1 MNLRRQCFFREMPHG
16 DEHDPSLE
24 QAVNTL
30 SQAEDVER
38 ICSYLDMGKVLIVC
52 CGTCNDVLNPEKG
65 IAGTPSFLTDG
76 TWVWPGDLSYY
87 VRNYKV
93 GLACEFIRHMREHN
107 WVISDSIPDFEQ
119 TDVEIDGVKLW

>member
-1 MNLRRQCFFREMPHG
+1 MNLRRQGFFREMPHG

-65 IAGTPSFLTDG
+65 IARSLQM
-76 TWVWPGDLSYY
+76 
-87 VRNYKV
+87 
-93 GLACEFIRHMREHN
+93 GLDVCCRQNPKLQGLPERHH
-107 WVISDSIPDFEQ
+107 S
-119 TDVEIDGVKLW
+119 

>member
-1 MNLRRQCFFREMPHG
+1 MNLRRQGFFREMPHG

-52 CGTCNDVLNPEKG
+52 CGTCNDVLNP
-65 IAGTPSFLTDG
+65 DC
-76 TWVWPGDLSYY
+76 
-87 VRNYKV
+87 RNAIILN
-93 GLACEFIRHMREHN
+93 GRHMGMA
-107 WVISDSIPDFEQ
+107 WGSI
-119 TDVEIDGVKLW
+119 ILCAKLQGWTCM

>member
-1 MNLRRQCFFREMPHG
+1 MNLRRQGFFREMPHG
-16 DEHDPSLE
+16 DERDPSLE

-30 SQAEDVER
+30 SPTEDVER

-52 CGTCNDVLNPEKG
+52 CGTCNDVLIPEKG

-76 TWVWPGDLSYY
+76 TWVWPGDLAYY

-93 GLACEFIRHMREHN
+93 GLAREFIDHMREN
-107 WVISDSIPDFEQ
+107 DWMIRDSIPNLEQ